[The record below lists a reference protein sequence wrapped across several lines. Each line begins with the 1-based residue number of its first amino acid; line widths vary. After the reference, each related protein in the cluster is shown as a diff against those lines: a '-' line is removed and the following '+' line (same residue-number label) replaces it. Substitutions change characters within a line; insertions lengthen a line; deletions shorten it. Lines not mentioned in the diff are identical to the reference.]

1 MASTSTPSS
10 SAFTRTLLGQG
21 FHLCIRFFQGVYNI
35 GFYVTFILPEREAS
49 KRRAVPGG
57 LQTFRGS
64 RLLAVMFV
72 HVSQGCEF
80 AS

>member
-1 MASTSTPSS
+1 VIFARR
-10 SAFTRTLLGQG
+10 TREIVG
-21 FHLCIRFFQGVYNI
+21 
-35 GFYVTFILPEREAS
+35 EAS

-57 LQTFRGS
+57 LQTFRGL

-72 HVSQGCEF
+72 YISQGCEF